1 MVYKLL
7 LKFDIVDVEL
17 KNAYLLEGFRIR
29 CAYYNDFVK
38 YKPRR

>member
-7 LKFDIVDVEL
+7 LKFCIVDVEL
-17 KNAYLLEGFRIR
+17 KNAYLSDGFRL
-29 CAYYNDFVK
+29 CYAYYNAFIK